1 MIINV
6 HALLPLQLPKNVT
19 TLEIHS
25 MGFRPTASTRTI
37 LKNTGESLDTIR
49 KLIIHDF
56 EWSKKE
62 IEFIEQF
69 KNLEYLELE
78 RPEII
83 CNYLKFN
90 GKLPQISI
98 KTHAEITIKSDQ
110 MYIKDLIPLIDKYNY
125 VRLPKILKN

>member
-1 MIINV
+1 
-6 HALLPLQLPKNVT
+6 
-19 TLEIHS
+19 